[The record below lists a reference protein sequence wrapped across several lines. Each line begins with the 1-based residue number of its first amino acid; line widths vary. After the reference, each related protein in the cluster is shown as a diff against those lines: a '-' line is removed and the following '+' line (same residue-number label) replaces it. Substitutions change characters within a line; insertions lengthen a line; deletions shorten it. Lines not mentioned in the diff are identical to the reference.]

1 MSALDGL
8 NYCTGTPF
16 AARPHS
22 ALAHNVATPSFDNVT
37 IGAKFGVSKAI
48 EQQVIQYYKSNLFIM
63 TFGII
68 AITCT
73 TGYLAYMKSQH
84 QQNNTYVA
92 IAEDG
97 TQFVT
102 QKKSKWEH

>member
-1 MSALDGL
+1 MEAVDFISY
-8 NYCTGTPF
+8 N
-16 AARPHS
+16 
-22 ALAHNVATPSFDNVT
+22 LA
-37 IGAKFGVSKAI
+37 
-48 EQQVIQYYKSNLFIM
+48 IM

-97 TQFVT
+97 Q
-102 QKKSKWEH
+102 QHIMSRKSKWE